1 MTSVTLKL
9 SIPQGSN
16 LSITFPFSSRIER
29 AHWQCWEA
37 KLQNETAVLVSLSN
51 ETAVLVSLSMFSR
64 LARLAREA
72 DPGNFRH
79 PSSTVSRVYGLRTG
93 QGGRVWTIVVGV
105 ADLTASRRPLIEPNE
120 ANPRELNDGTDHDSE
135 KVVSYSS
142 LSSHALSF
150 FCR

>member
-1 MTSVTLKL
+1 MVIVSEYDICYAETVHITGLKSKHYFSFFFSEL
-9 SIPQGSN
+9 KGPLGS
-16 LSITFPFSSRIER
+16 
-29 AHWQCWEA
+29 AGEA
-37 KLQNETAVLVSLSN
+37 KLQN

-105 ADLTASRRPLIEPNE
+105 ADLMASRRPLIEPTE
-120 ANPRELNDGTDHDSE
+120 ADPRELNDDTDHDSE
-135 KVVSYSS
+135 KVVS
-142 LSSHALSF
+142 
-150 FCR
+150 